1 MAPTDRALIRNFCI
15 IAHIDHGKSTLAD
28 RMLDATHALSER
40 EKKDQFLDNMELERE
55 RGITIKA
62 QTVRMRYH
70 AGDGQDYVLNLIDT
84 PGHVDFSYEVSRAL
98 AACEGALLVVDA
110 AQGIEAQTLANSYLA
125 LEADLE
131 ILPVLNKIDLPSADP
146 EAVAQEIEDIVG
158 LAAADVLHVSAKQ
171 GTGVAEL
178 LEAIVARVPAPA
190 GDPQAPVR
198 ALVFDSW
205 FDPYVGAILLVR
217 VMEGTL
223 SQRDSVRF
231 MISGFEREISQLA
244 VLEPSRRDVDQLSA
258 GEVGLVIA
266 GIKTLSDV
274 KVGDTITT
282 VSNPA
287 AQPLPGFRES
297 KPMVFAGLYPVDAE
311 DYEDLKASLEK
322 LKLNDS
328 SFGYEPETSAALGFG
343 FRCGFLGFL
352 HAEIVQERLERE
364 YDLDLITTAPTV
376 RYRVVPKLGEPFEIE
391 SPAALPDAGDIEK
404 IEEPLIRATIH
415 VPAEHLGAVISL
427 CQDRRGSQQGMTQ
440 HGTRVQVVYD
450 LPLAEVVTDFHDR
463 IKSATRGYGSFDY
476 EFVDYTPGNLVKLD
490 ILVNGDPVDALSLIV
505 HRDRAY
511 ARGSELTRK
520 LKEFIPRQ
528 QFPVAIQAAIGARVI
543 ARTSVK
549 ALRKNVTAK
558 CYGGD
563 ITRKRKLLEK
573 QKAGKKRMKRVG
585 SVEIPQEA
593 FLAALKLGDE

>member
-1 MAPTDRALIRNFCI
+1 
-15 IAHIDHGKSTLAD
+15 
-28 RMLDATHALSER
+28 
-40 EKKDQFLDNMELERE
+40 
-55 RGITIKA
+55 
-62 QTVRMRYH
+62 
-70 AGDGQDYVLNLIDT
+70 
-84 PGHVDFSYEVSRAL
+84 
-98 AACEGALLVVDA
+98 VDA

-297 KPMVFAGLYPVDAE
+297 KPMVFAGLYPVEAE
-311 DYEDLKASLEK
+311 DYQDLKASLEK

-415 VPAEHLGAVISL
+415 VPAEHLGAVINL

-505 HRDRAY
+505 HRDHAY